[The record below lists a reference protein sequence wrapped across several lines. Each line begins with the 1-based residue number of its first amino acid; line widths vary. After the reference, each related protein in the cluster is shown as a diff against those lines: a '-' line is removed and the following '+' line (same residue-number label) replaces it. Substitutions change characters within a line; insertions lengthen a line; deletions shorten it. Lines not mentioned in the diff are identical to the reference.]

1 LKRIAYAVPVIIG
14 ITLISF
20 VITALTPGNPV
31 TTQLGASPNTSPAL
45 AQHLIAQYGL
55 DKPLYIQYFYFL
67 GRLVQGNFG
76 TDLETGVPVLSEVLQ
91 ALPRTILLAIASLA
105 IAIPIGLFLGIFSA
119 RHRNSKLDTV
129 STVGSLVAASIPN
142 FWLGLVL
149 ILVFGFYL
157 SIFPMSGYGSPAQ
170 IVLPALTL
178 GLFVAG
184 GITRFTRSSMLEVLN
199 QEFVRAAKARGLR
212 ERVVIYRHAL
222 KNALIPVITVIGL
235 YFGTLLSGAVV
246 VENIFGWPG
255 IGTMAFNAITVKNYP
270 VIQATILVASIS
282 FVLVNLGVDL
292 LYAYIDPRIQYDK
305 TRG

>member
-1 LKRIAYAVPVIIG
+1 MIAE
-14 ITLISF
+14 
-20 VITALTPGNPV
+20 LTPGNPV

-45 AQHLIAQYGL
+45 AQHLIQQYGL

-76 TDLETGVPVLSEVLQ
+76 NDLETGVPVLGEVLQ
-91 ALPRTILLAIASLA
+91 ALPRTFLLAIASLA
-105 IAIPIGLFLGIFSA
+105 IAIPIGMLLGIFSA
-119 RHRNSKLDTV
+119 RHRNSKLDTI

-157 SIFPMSGYGSPAQ
+157 SVLPMSGYGSAAQ
-170 IVLPALTL
+170 VVLPALTL

-199 QEFVRAAKARGLR
+199 QDFVRAAKARGLH

-222 KNALIPVITVIGL
+222 KNALIPVVTVIGL

-282 FVLVNLGVDL
+282 FVLVNLGVDI
-292 LYAYIDPRIQYDK
+292 LYAYIDPRIQYEK
-305 TRG
+305 ARV

>member
-1 LKRIAYAVPVIIG
+1 LIAE
-14 ITLISF
+14 
-20 VITALTPGNPV
+20 LTPGNPV

-45 AQHLIAQYGL
+45 AQHLIQQYGL

-76 TDLETGVPVLSEVLQ
+76 NDLETGVPVLGEVLQ
-91 ALPRTILLAIASLA
+91 ALPRTFLLAIASLA
-105 IAIPIGLFLGIFSA
+105 IAIPIGMLLGIFSA
-119 RHRNSKLDTV
+119 RHRNSKLDTI

-157 SIFPMSGYGSPAQ
+157 SVLPMSGYGSAAQ
-170 IVLPALTL
+170 VVLPALTL

-199 QEFVRAAKARGLR
+199 QDFVRAAKARGLR

-222 KNALIPVITVIGL
+222 KNALIPVVTVIGL

-282 FVLVNLGVDL
+282 FVLVNLGVDI
-292 LYAYIDPRIQYDK
+292 LYAYIDPRIQYEK
-305 TRG
+305 ARV